1 MLGRRGA
8 GTIGLIIQ
16 LWRRQGGRSE
26 LTEGAEQKCNQ
37 GKKGLQAAWSQ
48 HETGL
53 WSQKCLLCG
62 VSMLCPAERP
72 HSSGTCMCAQSRAC
86 LLPSL
91 QVHMRL
97 QSPGHPLS
105 KGWSGSWEQIPALGS
120 LPSFPRAFSYP
131 TPQPCQVLRTS
142 GGSRMRVLCGG
153 HRCLVPSWS
162 APTIFQG

>member
-1 MLGRRGA
+1 
-8 GTIGLIIQ
+8 
-16 LWRRQGGRSE
+16 
-26 LTEGAEQKCNQ
+26 
-37 GKKGLQAAWSQ
+37 
-48 HETGL
+48 
-53 WSQKCLLCG
+53 
-62 VSMLCPAERP
+62 MLCPAERP

-162 APTIFQG
+162 APTIFQGKAGSPPIWNCRPSWALRMFALSGLLFIYLFLRFIFVVRQIYREK